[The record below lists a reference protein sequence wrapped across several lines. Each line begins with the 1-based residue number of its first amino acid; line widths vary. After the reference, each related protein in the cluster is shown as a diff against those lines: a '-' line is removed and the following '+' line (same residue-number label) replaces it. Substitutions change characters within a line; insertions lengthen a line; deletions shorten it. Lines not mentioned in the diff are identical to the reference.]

1 MEPHATTSMIKAKS
15 EPYFNNALEN
25 ACKKPRS
32 QPSQGSSIVTFTN
45 LHSLAY
51 VRVESHFWI
60 LVELGSG
67 MINSDSL
74 SVRQLTALM
83 KMKFRRSKNFCSKHY
98 ENDLGYYYTLLFCHF
113 TKYWWTQS
121 LSTFSS

>member
-1 MEPHATTSMIKAKS
+1 MQQSQMIEAKS

-25 ACKKPRS
+25 ARKKLRS
-32 QPSQGSSIVTFTN
+32 QPPQDSSVVTFTN
-45 LHSLAY
+45 LHSFAY
-51 VRVESHFWI
+51 ARVESHFWI

-98 ENDLGYYYTLLFCHF
+98 ENDLGNYYTLYKASFDKSH
-113 TKYWWTQS
+113 S
-121 LSTFSS
+121 